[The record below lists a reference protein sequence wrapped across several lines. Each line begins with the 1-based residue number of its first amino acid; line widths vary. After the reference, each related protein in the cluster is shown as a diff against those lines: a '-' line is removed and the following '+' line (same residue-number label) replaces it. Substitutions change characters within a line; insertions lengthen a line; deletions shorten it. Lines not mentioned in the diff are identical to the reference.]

1 MIPPPALLLSRH
13 ADGSP
18 DAGKMCGAG
27 GARDMCD
34 RTLCNVATV
43 RAGRR
48 HGQRGVD
55 VPRWEVG
62 MHRAGAIAA
71 DSKIPAATAYNVATV
86 RGGRQRG
93 RPAGTM
99 PQWGDGIGPAWA
111 IAADSKIPARTAY
124 NVATVR
130 GGRPHGQRIG
140 SVPRWG
146 DGTGPAGAIAA
157 ASKIPAGTAYNVATV
172 RGGRPHGQ
180 RAGALLRWG
189 GGTGPAGAIAATS
202 KIPAGTACNVATV
215 RGGRWRGR
223 RTGAVLR
230 RRDGIGPAGVRL
242 AGAIAASALVSNSM
256 PCGACHRALVPVVR
270 TVRAG
275 HRRAGGAKAGPGAT
289 RGVAPLTVSQPFGSL
304 RPGADG
310 LTIGSAPAGQ
320 RRRIGP
326 SANTETWLLG
336 HLFLSRLH
344 PWRAALAQSG
354 RQALAHLGQ
363 PAR

>member
-157 ASKIPAGTAYNVATV
+157 ASKISAGTAYKATP
-172 RGGRPHGQ
+172 RIKRII
-180 RAGALLRWG
+180 RWG
-189 GGTGPAGAIAATS
+189 SWLP
-202 KIPAGTACNVATV
+202 P
-215 RGGRWRGR
+215 RHGR
-223 RTGAVLR
+223 RR
-230 RRDGIGPAGVRL
+230 PAIHDFPRCERQNRGW
-242 AGAIAASALVSNSM
+242 
-256 PCGACHRALVPVVR
+256 PAC
-270 TVRAG
+270 AG
-275 HRRAGGAKAGPGAT
+275 HDGLGVDCAHLKRLFL
-289 RGVAPLTVSQPFGSL
+289 GVA
-304 RPGADG
+304 
-310 LTIGSAPAGQ
+310 
-320 RRRIGP
+320 
-326 SANTETWLLG
+326 
-336 HLFLSRLH
+336 
-344 PWRAALAQSG
+344 
-354 RQALAHLGQ
+354 
-363 PAR
+363 